1 MAVVSD
7 PVLVKLDEVM
17 SRLAAIEKRL
27 SSTYQLVASIVQQE
41 AVIDM
46 DLQDILTRVQ
56 AQTTVEDSIETLLVD
71 LNTRLKAAIAA
82 NNPALIKQISD
93 ELDANTSRAVAAVVA
108 NTPAAP
114 PVP

>member
-7 PVLVKLDEVM
+7 PVLVKLDEIL
-17 SRLAAIEKRL
+17 SRIAAIEKRL

-46 DLQDILTRVQ
+46 DLQDILTRVE
-56 AQTTVEDSIETLLVD
+56 AQTTVETSIETLLVD
-71 LNTRLKAAIAA
+71 LNVRLKAAIAA
-82 NNPALIKQISD
+82 NDPAMIKQISD
-93 ELDANTSRAVAAVVA
+93 QLDANTSRAVAAVLA

-114 PVP
+114 PAP